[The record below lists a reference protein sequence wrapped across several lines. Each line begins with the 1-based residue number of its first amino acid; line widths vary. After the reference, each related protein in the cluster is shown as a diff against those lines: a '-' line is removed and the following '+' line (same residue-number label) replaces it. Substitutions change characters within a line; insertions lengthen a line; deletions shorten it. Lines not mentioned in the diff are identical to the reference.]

1 MTETVKNE
9 DAALVACV
17 FFRVRVLDS
26 PCGNGYHG
34 SMKVL
39 AARRFTL
46 PEVAVLA
53 TLVVLGS
60 CGLVSVR
67 SADRILYEKDSAYN
81 KIVVKEDERGRRSL
95 HFGRDG
101 GYQSVVKL
109 GDPGHI
115 ELPYARTMLV
125 GLAFVQRPRR
135 MLAVGLGGG
144 TIPSFLYEHYPKAVI
159 DVVEIDPDVL
169 AVARKYFGF
178 REEAGLEVHVEDG
191 RRFIERCTRPYD
203 LIFLDAYGEDFIPYR
218 LATQEFLLAV
228 RRALRP
234 GGAVVANVWSR
245 HSNPLHDSMLRTY
258 QDVFSELYRFK
269 VRGKGNEI
277 FIALT
282 RAGTIS
288 RDRLAQRA
296 REIWSS
302 ERFRFDLSREVE
314 YGYRRETT
322 RAISAPVLKDKP
334 ARGNSTKAP

>member
-1 MTETVKNE
+1 
-9 DAALVACV
+9 
-17 FFRVRVLDS
+17 
-26 PCGNGYHG
+26 
-34 SMKVL
+34 MKVL
-39 AARRFTL
+39 TTRRFTL
-46 PEVAVLA
+46 PEAAVL
-53 TLVVLGS
+53 LVLGS
-60 CGLVSVR
+60 CALVSVR

-81 KIVVKEDERGRRSL
+81 KIVVKEDERGLRSL

-125 GLAFVQRPRR
+125 GLAFVERPQR

-144 TIPSFLYEHYPKAVI
+144 TIPSFLHKHFPKAVI
-159 DVVEIDPDVL
+159 DVVEIDPDVVE
-169 AVARKYFGF
+169 VARKYFGF

-258 QDVFSELYRFK
+258 QDVFSELYRFD
-269 VRGKGNEI
+269 VRRKGNKI
-277 FIALT
+277 FVAL
-282 RAGTIS
+282 RRDGPIS
-288 RDRLAQRA
+288 RESLAQRA
-296 REIWSS
+296 REISRS
-302 ERFRFDLSREVE
+302 ERFHFDLSRDVE
-314 YGYRRETT
+314 HGYHRETKG
-322 RAISAPVLKDKP
+322 AISAPILRDKP
-334 ARGNSTKAP
+334 ARSGTKQATESP